1 MARKTS
7 KSARSTTTTTTRA
20 SAKPKPVSK
29 RSPAPAAKKKPKL
42 LSGDNPQ
49 IAKGDG
55 DAPLRAYI
63 AAIPGWKRDV
73 VRRLDEVIMR
83 ATPGGCKAIRWNSPF
98 YGIAGQSWFLGVHC
112 FTKYV
117 KVAFFDGASL
127 RPLPPVESKQPK
139 VRYFHIHEGDALD
152 EKQLAAW
159 VKQASKL
166 PGWGVA

>member
-7 KSARSTTTTTTRA
+7 KSARAVTTTTRA
-20 SAKPKPVSK
+20 GAKPKPVSK
-29 RSPAPAAKKKPKL
+29 RAPAPAAKKKPKL

-55 DAPLRAYI
+55 DAPVRAYI

-73 VRRLDEVIMR
+73 VRRLDEVIMQ
-83 ATPGGCKAIRWNSPF
+83 AAPAGCKAIRWNSPF

-112 FTKYV
+112 FNKYV
-117 KVAFFDGASL
+117 KVAFFDGVSL

-152 EKQLAAW
+152 TKQLAAW

-166 PGWGVA
+166 PGWGAA

>member
-7 KSARSTTTTTTRA
+7 KSARTTAATTTRT
-20 SAKPKPVSK
+20 SATPKPVPK

-42 LSGDNPQ
+42 LSGGNPQ

-55 DAPLRAYI
+55 DAPVRAYI

-73 VRRLDEVIMR
+73 VRRLDEVIMQ

-139 VRYFHIHEGDALD
+139 VRYLHIHEGDALD

-159 VKQASKL
+159 VKQAIKL
-166 PGWGVA
+166 PGWGAA

>member
-7 KSARSTTTTTTRA
+7 KSARTTAATTTRT
-20 SAKPKPVSK
+20 SATPKPVPK

-42 LSGDNPQ
+42 LSGGNPQ

-55 DAPLRAYI
+55 DAPVRAYI

-73 VRRLDEVIMR
+73 VRRLDEVIMQ

-117 KVAFFDGASL
+117 KVAFFDGVSL

-139 VRYFHIHEGDALD
+139 VRYLHIHEGDALD

-159 VKQASKL
+159 VKQAIKL
-166 PGWGVA
+166 PGWGAA

>member
-7 KSARSTTTTTTRA
+7 KSARTVTTTTRA
-20 SAKPKPVSK
+20 GAKPKPVSK
-29 RSPAPAAKKKPKL
+29 RASAPAAKKKPKL

-55 DAPLRAYI
+55 DAPVRAYI

-73 VRRLDEVIMR
+73 VRQLDEVIMR
-83 ATPGGCKAIRWNSPF
+83 AMPGASKAIRWNSPF

-139 VRYFHIHEGDALD
+139 VRYVHIHEGEAIDT
-152 EKQLAAW
+152 KQLAAW
-159 VKQASKL
+159 VKQASTL
-166 PGWGVA
+166 PGWGTA

>member
-7 KSARSTTTTTTRA
+7 KSARTVTTTTRA
-20 SAKPKPVSK
+20 SATPKPVSK

-42 LSGDNPQ
+42 LSGGNPQ

-55 DAPLRAYI
+55 DAPVRAYI

-73 VRRLDEVIMR
+73 VRRLDEVIMQ

-112 FTKYV
+112 FTTYV
-117 KVAFFDGASL
+117 KVAFFDGVSL
-127 RPLPPVESKQPK
+127 RPLPPVESTQPK
-139 VRYFHIHEGDALD
+139 VRYLHIHEGDALD

-159 VKQASKL
+159 IKQAIKL
-166 PGWGVA
+166 PGWGAA

>member
-7 KSARSTTTTTTRA
+7 KSARTATTTRA
-20 SAKPKPVSK
+20 SATPKPVSK

-42 LSGDNPQ
+42 LSGGNPQ

-55 DAPLRAYI
+55 DAPVRAYI

-73 VRRLDEVIMR
+73 VRRLDEVIMQ

-98 YGIAGQSWFLGVHC
+98 YGITGQSWFLGVHC
-112 FTKYV
+112 FTTYV

-139 VRYFHIHEGDALD
+139 VRYFHIHESDALD

-159 VKQASKL
+159 VKQAIKL
-166 PGWGVA
+166 PGWGAA

>member
-7 KSARSTTTTTTRA
+7 KSARTTTATTTRA
-20 SAKPKPVSK
+20 SATPKPVSK

-42 LSGDNPQ
+42 LSGGNPQ

-55 DAPLRAYI
+55 DAPVRAYI

-73 VRRLDEVIMR
+73 VRRLDEVIMQ

-117 KVAFFDGASL
+117 KVAFFDGVSL

-139 VRYFHIHEGDALD
+139 VRYLHIHEGDALD

-166 PGWGVA
+166 PGWGAA

>member
-7 KSARSTTTTTTRA
+7 KSARSTTSTTTRA

-55 DAPLRAYI
+55 DAPVRAYI

-139 VRYFHIHEGDALD
+139 VRYFHIHEGDVLD

-159 VKQASKL
+159 VTQASKL

>member
-7 KSARSTTTTTTRA
+7 KSARTTTATTTRT
-20 SAKPKPVSK
+20 SATPKPVPK

-42 LSGDNPQ
+42 LSGGNPQ

-55 DAPLRAYI
+55 DAPVRAYI

-73 VRRLDEVIMR
+73 VRRLDEVIMQ

-139 VRYFHIHEGDALD
+139 VRYLHIHEGDALD

-159 VKQASKL
+159 VKQAIKL
-166 PGWGVA
+166 PGWGAA

>member
-7 KSARSTTTTTTRA
+7 KSARTTTTTTRA
-20 SAKPKPVSK
+20 SATPKPVSK

-42 LSGDNPQ
+42 LSGGNPQ

-55 DAPLRAYI
+55 DAPVRAYI

-73 VRRLDEVIMR
+73 VRRLDEVIMQ

-117 KVAFFDGASL
+117 KVAFFDGVSL

-139 VRYFHIHEGDALD
+139 VRYLHIHEGDALD

-159 VKQASKL
+159 VKQAIKL
-166 PGWGVA
+166 PGWGAA

>member
-7 KSARSTTTTTTRA
+7 KSARTVTTTTRT
-20 SAKPKPVSK
+20 SATPKPVSK

-42 LSGDNPQ
+42 LSGGNPQ

-55 DAPLRAYI
+55 DAPVRAYI

-73 VRRLDEVIMR
+73 VRRLDEVIMQ

-117 KVAFFDGASL
+117 KVAFFDGVSL

-139 VRYFHIHEGDALD
+139 VRYLHIHEGDALD

-159 VKQASKL
+159 VKQAIKL
-166 PGWGVA
+166 PGWGAA

>member
-1 MARKTS
+1 MARNTS
-7 KSARSTTTTTTRA
+7 KSARTVTTTTRA

-29 RSPAPAAKKKPKL
+29 RSPAPAAKKRPKL
-42 LSGDNPQ
+42 LSGGNPQ

-55 DAPLRAYI
+55 DAPVRAYI

-73 VRRLDEVIMR
+73 VRRLDEVITQ

-139 VRYFHIHEGDALD
+139 VRYFHIHEGDVLD

-159 VKQASKL
+159 VTQASKL
-166 PGWGVA
+166 PGWGGA

>member
-7 KSARSTTTTTTRA
+7 KSARSTTSTTTRA
-20 SAKPKPVSK
+20 RAKPKPVSK

-42 LSGDNPQ
+42 LSGGNPQ

-55 DAPLRAYI
+55 DAPVRAYI

-73 VRRLDEVIMR
+73 VRRLDEVITQ

-139 VRYFHIHEGDALD
+139 VRYVHIHEGDALD

-166 PGWGVA
+166 PGWGGA